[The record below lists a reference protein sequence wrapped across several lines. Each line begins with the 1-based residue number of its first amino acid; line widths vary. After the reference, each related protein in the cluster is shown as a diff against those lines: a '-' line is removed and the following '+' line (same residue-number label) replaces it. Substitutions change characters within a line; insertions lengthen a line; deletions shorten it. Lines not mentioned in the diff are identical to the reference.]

1 MRNTKF
7 FRTTSNAYVTVTQ
20 TQLTRSGL
28 FLQYHNDNKTGKV
41 EYALVYRDYILGMVF
56 LNERGSYESELGF
69 PPFHVSCYIVSLVM
83 ELMKRLANED
93 TAGML
98 LDLRDYLRHRPQER
112 PI

>member
-7 FRTTSNAYVTVTQ
+7 FKTRLNQYVEITQ

-28 FLQYHNDNKTGKV
+28 FLQYHNDVKTGTV
-41 EYALVYRDYILGMVF
+41 EYCLVFRDYILGMVY
-56 LNERGSYESELGF
+56 LGKNGYECELGF

-83 ELMKRLANED
+83 EIMRRLASED
-93 TAGML
+93 VAGML
-98 LDLRDYLRHRPQER
+98 LDLRDYLQHRPQER